1 MSEPNPFSALLKGV
15 AASLF
20 IYWFGVWVVQE
31 IAAEQ
36 LIPYARYIGWAA
48 CAIATLVTAYSVGEP
63 WDRAVLF
70 AFAAFVA
77 AIPMAI
83 LAESAKL
90 LRVLTFAARVEAVS
104 GARVNIVAQNRYL
117 AFHVLPAIF
126 LGITII
132 CLAGTLMFRQRPDRY

>member
-1 MSEPNPFSALLKGV
+1 MSKPDPFAAFLKGV

-20 IYWFGVWVVQE
+20 VYWFGVWVVQE

-36 LIPYARYIGWAA
+36 LIPYARYLGWAA
-48 CAIATLVTAYSVGEP
+48 CAIATLVTAHSVGEP
-63 WDRAVLF
+63 RDRAVLF

-83 LAESAKL
+83 LGESVRL

-104 GARVNIVAQNRYL
+104 GRGVNIVAENRYL
-117 AFHVLPAIF
+117 AFHLLPALF

-132 CLAGTLMFRQRPDRY
+132 CLAGTLMFRQRQDRY